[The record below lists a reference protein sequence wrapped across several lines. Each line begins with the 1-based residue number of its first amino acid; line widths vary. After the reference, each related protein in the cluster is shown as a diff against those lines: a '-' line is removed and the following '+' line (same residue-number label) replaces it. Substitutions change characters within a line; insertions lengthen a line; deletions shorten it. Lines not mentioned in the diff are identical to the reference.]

1 MRHKNR
7 FSFFALP
14 FLALGVLV
22 MGGSAEGHVVEVSI
36 KQEGVVANIN
46 RDNMKLEDIDVEV
59 VVVEQEV
66 EEEVVMVEKEV
77 AEVEQKM
84 LASESLDDL
93 RLELGRTLLLQGGLE
108 VELGHILVRV
118 KKSKN
123 FKDSNIFHAKTLRIE
138 LVKAST
144 FYIFQ
149 IIGPLSRSSRHFAD
163 HLHIFRSYG
172 HCAEHMDTFKNIWIL
187 FRSSG

>member
-7 FSFFALP
+7 CFFVLP

-22 MGGSAEGHVVEVSI
+22 MGRSAEGDVVAT
-36 KQEGVVANIN
+36 KQEGVVANIG
-46 RDNMKLEDIDVEV
+46 RDNMKLENIEVEEV
-59 VVVEQEV
+59 KQEVENMEV
-66 EEEVVMVEKEV
+66 EEEVVMVEQEV

-84 LASESLDDL
+84 LARESLGDL

-123 FKDSNIFHAKTLRIE
+123 FKDSK
-138 LVKAST
+138 
-144 FYIFQ
+144 IFQ
-149 IIGPLSRSSRHFAD
+149 VKLLKRSRRCHRKVVPSPSFSSLSSS
-163 HLHIFRSYG
+163 
-172 HCAEHMDTFKNIWIL
+172 
-187 FRSSG
+187 